1 MALPI
6 EQQGL
11 YQDGNSIFENVH
23 ILGTLNVTGEME
35 ILSSGSEK
43 IRIDSTGVVR
53 IANTNFAAS
62 TNADEL
68 VIGNTNGNRGITIVS
83 GNTSNGSLFFAD
95 DSVNNNGSIV
105 YEHNLN
111 DMRFNTNAIER
122 LRIASNGHVGINST
136 SPAATLDIRDVGST
150 GPGILISGCNSTE
163 GDLTV
168 QEGEILHVGH
178 FNSDTNTYTDRF
190 RIESTGVKE
199 IRNGNLELNSTYID
213 FVGNYNSGLLGQT
226 APSSTDAAI
235 YRPADN
241 TLAFSTDGAERVR
254 INSSG
259 DLVLSTGCNL
269 VFSGVAGA
277 TGGIDF
283 SNNTTNS
290 GATSSILDAYEEGTF
305 TPSYIP
311 SNSNIGSVTYDART
325 GRYIKVGRL
334 CFITIRLRTDN
345 ISSVGSGTIRITGLP
360 FTHVNQAN
368 GRAVSNNLFTSNWTG
383 NNSPTQVL
391 IQNNQTYMNLYQKD
405 YNNDTAS
412 LPVSAWNTGA
422 NDNDI
427 RLTAIYE
434 TST

>member
-1 MALPI
+1 MSD
-6 EQQGL
+6 QTGL
-11 YQDGNSIFENVH
+11 YQDGNSVFENVF
-23 ILGTLNVTGEME
+23 IQGTLNVATAN
-35 ILSSGSEK
+35 EK
-43 IRIDSTGVVR
+43 LVVH
-53 IANTNFAAS
+53 S
-62 TNADEL
+62 D
-68 VIGNTNGNRGITIVS
+68 GITIDTITTNSDGKTTFTGDVQINGDELFIS
-83 GNTSNGSLFFAD
+83 DSIKHVGDTDTLISFPSNDTINFRT
-95 DSVNNNGSIV
+95 NGT
-105 YEHNLN
+105 E
-111 DMRFNTNAIER
+111 RF
-122 LRIASNGHVGINST
+122 RIADNGRVGINSA

-150 GPGILISGCNSTE
+150 GPGILISGGNSTE

-168 QEGEILHVGH
+168 QDGEIFHIGH
-178 FNSDTNTYTDRF
+178 FNSDTDTYTDRF

-199 IRNGNLELNSTYID
+199 IVNGNLELNSTYID
-213 FVGNYNSGLLGQT
+213 FSGNYNSGLLGET

-235 YRPADN
+235 YRPQDN
-241 TLAFSTDGAERVR
+241 TLSFSTDGAERVR

-259 DLVLSTGCNL
+259 DLVLFPGCNL
-269 VFSGVAGA
+269 VFSGVAGM

-305 TPSYIP
+305 TPSYNTT
-311 SNSNIGSVTYDART
+311 SSNIGSVTYDART

-334 CFITIRLRTDN
+334 CFITIRLRTDS

-360 FTHVNQAN
+360 FTHLNTAN

-391 IQNNQTYMNLYQKD
+391 IQNNTTVMNLYQKD

-412 LPVSAWNTGA
+412 LPTSALNTGS

>member
-1 MALPI
+1 MSD
-6 EQQGL
+6 QTGL
-11 YQDGNSIFENVH
+11 YQDGNSVFENVF
-23 ILGTLNVTGEME
+23 IQGTLNVATTN
-35 ILSSGSEK
+35 EK
-43 IRIDSTGVVR
+43 LVVH
-53 IANTNFAAS
+53 S
-62 TNADEL
+62 D
-68 VIGNTNGNRGITIVS
+68 GITIDTITTNSDGKTTFTGDVQINGDEFFIS
-83 GNTSNGSLFFAD
+83 DSIKHVGDTDTLISFPSNDTINFRT
-95 DSVNNNGSIV
+95 NGT
-105 YEHNLN
+105 E
-111 DMRFNTNAIER
+111 RF
-122 LRIASNGHVGINST
+122 RIADNGRVGINSA
-136 SPAATLDIRDVGST
+136 SPAATLDVRDVGST
-150 GPGILISGCNSTE
+150 GPGILISGGNSTE
-163 GDLTV
+163 GDLAI
-168 QEGEILHVGH
+168 QDGEIFHIGH
-178 FNSDTNTYTDRF
+178 FNSDTDTYTDRF

-213 FVGNYNSGLLGQT
+213 FFGNYNSGLLGQT

-283 SNNTTNS
+283 SNNTTNA

-305 TPSYIP
+305 TPSYNT
-311 SNSNIGSVTYDART
+311 SNSNIGSVTYDARS

-334 CFITIRLRTDN
+334 CFITIRLRTDS
-345 ISSVGSGTIRITGLP
+345 ISSVGSGVVRITGLP
-360 FTHVNQAN
+360 FTHVNSAN
-368 GRAVSNNLFTSNWTG
+368 GRAVTHNIWTNAWTSTDAP
-383 NNSPTQVL
+383 SLAL
-391 IQNNQTYMNLYQKD
+391 IQNDVTHMRLYQKAHNED
-405 YNNDTAS
+405 IS
-412 LPVSAWNTGA
+412 PSSGLPVSALNTGS

>member
-1 MALPI
+1 M
-6 EQQGL
+6 
-11 YQDGNSIFENVH
+11 
-23 ILGTLNVTGEME
+23 
-35 ILSSGSEK
+35 
-43 IRIDSTGVVR
+43 
-53 IANTNFAAS
+53 
-62 TNADEL
+62 
-68 VIGNTNGNRGITIVS
+68 
-83 GNTSNGSLFFAD
+83 
-95 DSVNNNGSIV
+95 
-105 YEHNLN
+105 
-111 DMRFNTNAIER
+111 
-122 LRIASNGHVGINST
+122 
-136 SPAATLDIRDVGST
+136 
-150 GPGILISGCNSTE
+150 
-163 GDLTV
+163 
-168 QEGEILHVGH
+168 
-178 FNSDTNTYTDRF
+178 
-190 RIESTGVKE
+190 
-199 IRNGNLELNSTYID
+199 
-213 FVGNYNSGLLGQT
+213 GQT

-305 TPSYIP
+305 TPSYNT

-368 GRAVSNNLFTSNWTG
+368 GRAVSNNLFTSNWTA

>member
-150 GPGILISGCNSTE
+150 WHGILISGCNSTE

-305 TPSYIP
+305 TPSYNT

-345 ISSVGSGTIRITGLP
+345 ISLS
-360 FTHVNQAN
+360 
-368 GRAVSNNLFTSNWTG
+368 
-383 NNSPTQVL
+383 L
-391 IQNNQTYMNLYQKD
+391 IH
-405 YNNDTAS
+405 
-412 LPVSAWNTGA
+412 
-422 NDNDI
+422 I
-427 RLTAIYE
+427 
-434 TST
+434 